1 MRWVVVFSV
10 LIISLVILMC
20 VASYITLKIK
30 QKADEVYR
38 RSMNL
43 LMTMD
48 DVDSDVAELRAQIR
62 SLSETLDEIFEE
74 VYEAYDE
81 EFEVESESESDEEI

>member
-1 MRWVVVFSV
+1 MRWAIMFGISVV
-10 LIISLVILMC
+10 SLVIFVC
-20 VASYITLKIK
+20 AAIYTTRKIK

-48 DVDSDVAELRAQIR
+48 DIDGDLAELRSQINH
-62 SLSETLDEIFEE
+62 LSDTLEEISDDI
-74 VYEAYDE
+74 YDE
-81 EFEVESESESDEEI
+81 EFDCEDIDDGEV